1 MRKIEESVKSQDT
14 VITLMLTTDDGLTYS
29 EEVVVSNNHKEF
41 ETNLKTARS
50 KIYAKRVWLNARK
63 ALTLDEIKQL
73 DSAN

>member
-41 ETNLKTARS
+41 ETNLKAARS